1 MKAKQLTTKNYTIG
15 IPAQYKDNAN
25 LYDTT
30 TDANRSSSLLSGVG
44 NMIGNIISGIGNAVT
59 NGMGMIN
66 QRRANDNATALAQ
79 DQLST
84 GGNTTTTIL
93 VCAALVAVIYFYF
106 KK

>member
-1 MKAKQLTTKNYTIG
+1 MKAKQLNSKNYTIG
-15 IPAQYKDNAN
+15 IPTQYKDSEN
-25 LYDTT
+25 LYTT
-30 TDANRSSSLLSGVG
+30 TTAANQSSSLFGGVG
-44 NMIGNIISGIGNAVT
+44 NMIGSIISGIGNSIT
-59 NGMGMIN
+59 DGIGMIN

-84 GGNTTTTIL
+84 TGNTTTTIL